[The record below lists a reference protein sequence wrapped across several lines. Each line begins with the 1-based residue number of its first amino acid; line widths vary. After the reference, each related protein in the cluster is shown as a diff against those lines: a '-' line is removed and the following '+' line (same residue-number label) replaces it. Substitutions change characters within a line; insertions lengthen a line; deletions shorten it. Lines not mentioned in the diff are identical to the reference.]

1 MPSLLHEGLLALIR
15 DRPEFAAELL
25 REVLH
30 VSVPEFTEARI
41 AEASFPEIVPTEF
54 HADLVVLL
62 VDDKPV
68 FGIVHEAQLQPKER
82 KRFTW
87 PMYAASLRARFECPV
102 VVVVIAVDDATARW
116 AAEPIALGGAS
127 TFAPFVIG
135 PEGVPIVTD
144 PELAVRE
151 PELALLSMMA
161 HGGDDETIALAVA
174 RAAAKGIEGFDRE
187 RWVLYFGLIESSLS
201 DAARKAFQML
211 PEGQQFFSESQRQ
224 SFEQGS
230 AKGQAL
236 GQAHAILRVLARRNI
251 AVSDEQRERITACT
265 DAEILDRWLDRAVT
279 AASTDELFK
288 D

>member
-1 MPSLLHEGLLALIR
+1 M
-15 DRPEFAAELL
+15 
-25 REVLH
+25 
-30 VSVPEFTEARI
+30 
-41 AEASFPEIVPTEF
+41 
-54 HADLVVLL
+54 LL

-68 FGIVHEAQLQPKER
+68 FGIVHEAQLKPKER

-87 PMYAASLRARFECPV
+87 PMYAVSLRARFECPV

-116 AAEPIALGGAS
+116 AAEPIGLGGNS
-127 TFAPFVIG
+127 TFAAFVIG
-135 PEGVPIVTD
+135 PEGVPVVTD
-144 PELAVRE
+144 PELATRE
-151 PELALLSMMA
+151 PELALLSVMA
-161 HGGDDETIALAVA
+161 HGRDEESTVVAVA
-174 RAAAKGIEGFDRE
+174 RAAATGIEGFDLE

-211 PEGQQFFSESQRQ
+211 PRGQQFFSESQRQ

-230 AKGQAL
+230 AK

-265 DAEILDRWLDRAVT
+265 DGETLDRWLDLAVT
-279 AASTDELFK
+279 ASSTDELFK